1 MEKFTNGDGPFLQK
15 FSKKDRPH
23 LQKKQIYYIISLVI
37 KMKNKLIYIVFFLL
51 SIIIIFSIILA
62 IKLSVD
68 SKNKL
73 NNIEENPIAI
83 NKQDKPIIVGIESNN
98 SNEEINT
105 ENEEEPK
112 QEEKKDEI
120 VLDAATLTQN
130 IYSMN
135 SEIGTLYIPR
145 TGLTT
150 SVYSNSS
157 VSQMEK
163 MPCFLYTTGGLNKPG
178 STLIVGHNRRNGKL
192 FSNNKKIEEGDEF
205 YFKDFEG
212 KELKYVVYSK
222 FITTDGDMT
231 FLDPAET
238 KPVIA
243 LSCCTDANDENRI
256 IVLGRAEI

>member
-1 MEKFTNGDGPFLQK
+1 M
-15 FSKKDRPH
+15 KK
-23 LQKKQIYYIISLVI
+23 KKIYYIMNLVM
-37 KMKNKLIYIVFFLL
+37 KMKNKFIYIVFFLL
-51 SIIIIFSIILA
+51 SLIIIFLIIFA
-62 IKLSVD
+62 IKFTTNKIIKEPSVD
-68 SKNKL
+68 EL
-73 NNIEENPIAI
+73 TLVE
-83 NKQDKPIIVGIESNN
+83 NKQNETLIVEIEKK
-98 SNEEINT
+98 NEDNKS
-105 ENEEEPK
+105 EEKKEEAK
-112 QEEKKDEI
+112 KEEVKKEEKKDEV
-120 VLDAATLTQN
+120 VLDAATLTQQ
-130 IYSMN
+130 IYAMN

-150 SVYSNSS
+150 SIYSNSS

-178 STLIVGHNRRNGKL
+178 ATLIVGHNKRNGKL

>member
-1 MEKFTNGDGPFLQK
+1 
-15 FSKKDRPH
+15 
-23 LQKKQIYYIISLVI
+23 
-37 KMKNKLIYIVFFLL
+37 MKNKFIYIVLFLL
-51 SIIIIFSIILA
+51 GITVIFTIIFTIRF
-62 IKLSVD
+62 SVERKYSTNSESED
-68 SKNKL
+68 ISVIDNQNKAL
-73 NNIEENPIAI
+73 L
-83 NKQDKPIIVGIESNN
+83 VGIENN
-98 SNEEINT
+98 NQKEEVKKEEI
-105 ENEEEPK
+105 K
-112 QEEKKDEI
+112 KEEKKDEV
-120 VLDAATLTQN
+120 VLDAATLTQQ
-130 IYSMN
+130 IYAMN

-150 SVYSNSS
+150 SIYSNSS

-178 STLIVGHNRRNGKL
+178 ATLIVGHNKRNGKL

>member
-1 MEKFTNGDGPFLQK
+1 M
-15 FSKKDRPH
+15 
-23 LQKKQIYYIISLVI
+23 
-37 KMKNKLIYIVFFLL
+37 KMKNKFIYIVLFLL
-51 SIIIIFSIILA
+51 GITVIFTIIFTIRF
-62 IKLSVD
+62 SVERKYSTNSESED
-68 SKNKL
+68 ISVIDNQNKAL
-73 NNIEENPIAI
+73 L
-83 NKQDKPIIVGIESNN
+83 VGIENN
-98 SNEEINT
+98 NQKEEVKK
-105 ENEEEPK
+105 EEVK
-112 QEEKKDEI
+112 KEEKKDEV
-120 VLDAATLTQN
+120 VLDAATLTQQ
-130 IYSMN
+130 IYAMN

-150 SVYSNSS
+150 SIYSNSS

-163 MPCFLYTTGGLNKPG
+163 MPCFLYTSGGLNKPG
-178 STLIVGHNRRNGKL
+178 ATLIVGHNKRNGKL

-256 IVLGRAEI
+256 IVLGRAEV

>member
-1 MEKFTNGDGPFLQK
+1 MGF
-15 FSKKDRPH
+15 FSKKDRPQ

-51 SIIIIFSIILA
+51 GIIIIFSIIFA
-62 IKLSVD
+62 IKLSVN

-73 NNIEENPIAI
+73 NNIGESPTAI
-83 NKQDKPIIVGIESNN
+83 NKQEEPIIVGIENN
-98 SNEEINT
+98 KKEESKT
-105 ENEEEPK
+105 EAKEEPK

-178 STLIVGHNRRNGKL
+178 ATLIVGHNRRNGKL

-205 YFKDFEG
+205 YFKDYEG

-222 FITTDGDMT
+222 FITTDADMT
-231 FLDPAET
+231 FLDSNET

>member
-1 MEKFTNGDGPFLQK
+1 
-15 FSKKDRPH
+15 
-23 LQKKQIYYIISLVI
+23 
-37 KMKNKLIYIVFFLL
+37 MKNKFIYIVLFLL
-51 SIIIIFSIILA
+51 GITVIFTIIFTIRF
-62 IKLSVD
+62 SVERKYSTNSESED
-68 SKNKL
+68 ISVIDNQNKTL
-73 NNIEENPIAI
+73 L
-83 NKQDKPIIVGIESNN
+83 VGIENN
-98 SNEEINT
+98 NKKEVKNEEV
-105 ENEEEPK
+105 K
-112 QEEKKDEI
+112 KEEKKDEV
-120 VLDAATLTQN
+120 VLDAATLTQQ
-130 IYSMN
+130 IYDMN

-150 SVYSNSS
+150 SIYSNSS

-178 STLIVGHNRRNGKL
+178 ATLIVGHNKRNGKL

-238 KPVIA
+238 RPVIA

>member
-1 MEKFTNGDGPFLQK
+1 
-15 FSKKDRPH
+15 
-23 LQKKQIYYIISLVI
+23 
-37 KMKNKLIYIVFFLL
+37 MKNKFIYIVLFLL
-51 SIIIIFSIILA
+51 GITVIFTIIFTIRF
-62 IKLSVD
+62 SVERKYSTNSESENISVID
-68 SKNKL
+68 NQNKTL
-73 NNIEENPIAI
+73 L
-83 NKQDKPIIVGIESNN
+83 VGIENN
-98 SNEEINT
+98 NKKEVKNEEV
-105 ENEEEPK
+105 K
-112 QEEKKDEI
+112 KEEKKDEVI
-120 VLDAATLTQN
+120 LDAATLTQQ
-130 IYSMN
+130 IYAMN
-135 SEIGTLYIPR
+135 SEIGILYIPR

-150 SVYSNSS
+150 SIYSNSS

-178 STLIVGHNRRNGKL
+178 ATLFVGHNKRNGKL

>member
-1 MEKFTNGDGPFLQK
+1 
-15 FSKKDRPH
+15 
-23 LQKKQIYYIISLVI
+23 
-37 KMKNKLIYIVFFLL
+37 MKNKFIYIVLFLL
-51 SIIIIFSIILA
+51 GITVIFTIIFTIRF
-62 IKLSVD
+62 SVERKYSTNSESED
-68 SKNKL
+68 ISVIDNQNKAL
-73 NNIEENPIAI
+73 L
-83 NKQDKPIIVGIESNN
+83 VGIENN
-98 SNEEINT
+98 NQKEEVKK
-105 ENEEEPK
+105 EEVK
-112 QEEKKDEI
+112 KEEKKDEV
-120 VLDAATLTQN
+120 VLDAATLTQQ
-130 IYSMN
+130 IYAMN

-150 SVYSNSS
+150 SIYSNSS

-178 STLIVGHNRRNGKL
+178 ATLIVGHNKRNGKL

-222 FITTDGDMT
+222 FIATDGDMT

>member
-1 MEKFTNGDGPFLQK
+1 M
-15 FSKKDRPH
+15 
-23 LQKKQIYYIISLVI
+23 
-37 KMKNKLIYIVFFLL
+37 KMKNKFIYIVLFLL
-51 SIIIIFSIILA
+51 GITVIFTIIFTIRF
-62 IKLSVD
+62 SVERKYSTNSESED
-68 SKNKL
+68 ISVIDNQNKAL
-73 NNIEENPIAI
+73 L
-83 NKQDKPIIVGIESNN
+83 VGIEKKNKKEEVKK
-98 SNEEINT
+98 EEI
-105 ENEEEPK
+105 K
-112 QEEKKDEI
+112 KEEKKDEV
-120 VLDAATLTQN
+120 VLDAATLTQQ
-130 IYSMN
+130 IYAMN

-150 SVYSNSS
+150 SIYSNSS

-178 STLIVGHNRRNGKL
+178 ATLFVGHNKRNGKL

-231 FLDPAET
+231 FLDPDET

>member
-1 MEKFTNGDGPFLQK
+1 M
-15 FSKKDRPH
+15 
-23 LQKKQIYYIISLVI
+23 
-37 KMKNKLIYIVFFLL
+37 KMKNKFIYIVLFLL
-51 SIIIIFSIILA
+51 GITVIFTIIFTIRF
-62 IKLSVD
+62 SVGRKYSTNSESENISVID
-68 SKNKL
+68 NQNKAL
-73 NNIEENPIAI
+73 L
-83 NKQDKPIIVGIESNN
+83 VGIENN
-98 SNEEINT
+98 NQK
-105 ENEEEPK
+105 EEEK
-112 QEEKKDEI
+112 KEEVKKEEKKDEV
-120 VLDAATLTQN
+120 VLDAATLTQQ
-130 IYSMN
+130 IYAMN

-178 STLIVGHNRRNGKL
+178 ATLIVGHNRRNGKL
-192 FSNNKKIEEGDEF
+192 FSNNKKIQEGDEF
-205 YFKDFEG
+205 YFKDYEG

-222 FITTDGDMT
+222 FTTTDGDMT

>member
-1 MEKFTNGDGPFLQK
+1 M
-15 FSKKDRPH
+15 KK
-23 LQKKQIYYIISLVI
+23 KKIYYIMNLVI

-51 SIIIIFSIILA
+51 SLIIIFLIIFA
-62 IKLSVD
+62 IKFTTNKIIKEPSVD
-68 SKNKL
+68 EL
-73 NNIEENPIAI
+73 TLVE
-83 NKQDKPIIVGIESNN
+83 NKQNETLIVEIEKK
-98 SNEEINT
+98 NEDHKS
-105 ENEEEPK
+105 EEKKEEAK
-112 QEEKKDEI
+112 KEEVKKEEKKDEV
-120 VLDAATLTQN
+120 VLDAATLTQQ
-130 IYSMN
+130 IYAMN

-150 SVYSNSS
+150 SIYSNSS

-178 STLIVGHNRRNGKL
+178 ATLIVGHNKRNGKL

>member
-1 MEKFTNGDGPFLQK
+1 
-15 FSKKDRPH
+15 
-23 LQKKQIYYIISLVI
+23 
-37 KMKNKLIYIVFFLL
+37 MKNKFIYIVLFLL
-51 SIIIIFSIILA
+51 GITVIFTIIFTIRF
-62 IKLSVD
+62 SVGRKYSTNSESENISVID
-68 SKNKL
+68 NQNKAL
-73 NNIEENPIAI
+73 L
-83 NKQDKPIIVGIESNN
+83 VGIENN
-98 SNEEINT
+98 NQK
-105 ENEEEPK
+105 EEEK
-112 QEEKKDEI
+112 KEEVKKEEKKDEV
-120 VLDAATLTQN
+120 VLDAATLTQQ
-130 IYSMN
+130 IYAMN

-178 STLIVGHNRRNGKL
+178 ATLIVGHNRRNGKL
-192 FSNNKKIEEGDEF
+192 FSNNKKIQEGDEF
-205 YFKDFEG
+205 YFKDYEG

-222 FITTDGDMT
+222 FTTTDGDMT

>member
-1 MEKFTNGDGPFLQK
+1 
-15 FSKKDRPH
+15 
-23 LQKKQIYYIISLVI
+23 
-37 KMKNKLIYIVFFLL
+37 MKNKFIYIVLFLL
-51 SIIIIFSIILA
+51 GITVIFTIIFTIRF
-62 IKLSVD
+62 SVERKYSTNSESENISVID
-68 SKNKL
+68 NQNKTL
-73 NNIEENPIAI
+73 L
-83 NKQDKPIIVGIESNN
+83 VGIENN
-98 SNEEINT
+98 NKKEVKNEEV
-105 ENEEEPK
+105 K
-112 QEEKKDEI
+112 KEEKKDEV
-120 VLDAATLTQN
+120 VLDAATLTQQ
-130 IYSMN
+130 IYDMN

-150 SVYSNSS
+150 SIYSNSS

-178 STLIVGHNRRNGKL
+178 ATLIVGHNKRNGKL